1 MGADE
6 ARNNLEAIL
15 PSIESAIAEAG
26 SEQDARLQ
34 IINRV
39 LTEVLGWGFE
49 QIKTELANDR
59 GFADYALWDEQYTRV
74 VCIVEAKK
82 TGHLVIDTVSS
93 KKTEVQLGG
102 SVLKKAKEGI
112 DQAVGYSV
120 EMSCNFAVVTDGNSW
135 IFFRLSME
143 GRPLREKKAIVF
155 PDLASV
161 LEDFATFYELL
172 SAEAVQQRLHLA
184 RLNQAEGFTPRA
196 TEPRYYVRHPEEA
209 RLQPRS
215 EFSRDIS
222 EVFNRFFAGM
232 SSDTDS
238 EMRRSCFVETRES
251 QVADVTLGKI
261 AAHLVNTIQLL
272 ETEQSQALKDEIA
285 GAIASKQ
292 SEICLIVGNKGAGKS
307 TFIERFFQDVLPS
320 ELRGA
325 CVTAVVNLADFTG
338 DQHSLQRWLS
348 ERLRDRLE
356 DAIFCDKPA
365 TYEDYM
371 GMFFGTYRRWSEAT
385 YRDLYATDKT
395 AFKIKFGEYVEKRR
409 SEAPDEYVLGLL
421 RHTAASRIKLP
432 CVVFDNTDQHT
443 SLIQEAV
450 FQYAV
455 SLRNGCVCFLLVPIT
470 DRSIWRLSKSGSFQS
485 YTSRTFFLPSPP
497 AREIL
502 QKRIRFIEHKLE
514 EDAATSGTYFSSKGI
529 RVSITNLN
537 AFVKVLEEAFIRDG
551 ALSGLIARLANFD
564 IRRMMLLAQRT
575 ICSPSFRVEDL
586 IKVYVAKQNQAA
598 FDSRRAI
605 RALILGEYDRH
616 LEQSSE
622 FVSNVFATEG
632 GRPYSPLLVLSILEL
647 LSGMRRQVSS
657 DADAGYLGSWE
668 IIDYFDPCKVEA
680 EDIRYVLKLLLKRR
694 LIEPLEPDRDDY
706 YDSLKVGITH
716 AGEAHQELAFCDVVY
731 AEQMAVATGVRSEA
745 LRSKL
750 ALLARNMGDRETR
763 GALLSTFL
771 DHLSD
776 EDARKIAIPPSA
788 PYAAQRKLRSELKG
802 RRT

>member
-6 ARNNLEAIL
+6 ARATLEALL
-15 PSIESAIAEAG
+15 PSIELAIAEVG
-26 SEQDARLQ
+26 SEQDTRLQ
-34 IINRV
+34 IINRM
-39 LTEVLGWGFE
+39 LTEVCGWRFE
-49 QIKTELANDR
+49 QIKTEVPNDQ
-59 GFADYALWDEQYTRV
+59 GFADYALWDERHARV
-74 VCIVEAKK
+74 VCVLEAKK
-82 TGHLVIDTVSS
+82 KGNLVIDTVSS

-112 DQAVGYSV
+112 DQAVGYCV

-155 PDLASV
+155 PELASA
-161 LEDFATFYELL
+161 LDDFATFYELL
-172 SAEAVQQRLHLA
+172 SFEAVQQRLHLA
-184 RLNQAEGFTPRA
+184 RLNQVEGFTPRA
-196 TEPRYYVRHPEEA
+196 TEPRYYVKPPEEA

-232 SSDTDS
+232 SSETDS

-251 QVADVTLGKI
+251 QVADATLGKI
-261 AAHLVNTIQLL
+261 ATHLVNTIQLL

-285 GAIASKQ
+285 GTIASKQ

-320 ELRGA
+320 ELRAA

-356 DAIFCDKPA
+356 DAIFSDKIA

-395 AFKIKFGEYVEKRR
+395 AFKIRFGEYVERRR
-409 SEAPDEYVLGLL
+409 SDSPDEYVLGLL
-421 RHTAASRIKLP
+421 RHTAASRLKLP

-443 SLIQEAV
+443 SAIQEAV

-455 SLRNGCVCFLLVPIT
+455 SLRNGCICFLLVPIT

-502 QKRIRFIEHKLE
+502 QKRVRFIERKLE
-514 EDAATSGTYFSSKGI
+514 EDAANSGTYFSSKGI

-537 AFVKVLEEAFIRDG
+537 AFVKVLEEAFIRDS

-586 IKVYVAKQNQAA
+586 IKVYVAKQNQSG
-598 FDSRRAI
+598 FDFRRAI

-616 LEQSSE
+616 LDQTSE
-622 FVSNVFATEG
+622 FVSNVFATDG
-632 GRPYSPLLVLSILEL
+632 SHPYSPFLVLSIFEL
-647 LSGMRRQVSS
+647 LSGMKRQVDSN
-657 DADAGYLGSWE
+657 ADVGYLAAWE
-668 IIDYFDPCKVEA
+668 IIDYFAPCHVDA
-680 EDIRYVLKLLLKRR
+680 EDVRYVLKSLLRRR

-706 YDSLKVGITH
+706 YDALKVGITY
-716 AGEAHQELAFCDVVY
+716 AGEAHQELALCDVVY
-731 AEQMAVATGVRSEA
+731 AEQMAVTTGIRLEA
-745 LRSKL
+745 VRSKL
-750 ALLARNMGDRETR
+750 SLLSRNMGDRETR
-763 GALLSTFL
+763 ETLVSTFV
-771 DHLSD
+771 DHLLD
-776 EDARKIAIPPSA
+776 EDARKMTIPPSA
-788 PYAAQRKLRSELKG
+788 PYSVQRKLRSELRA
-802 RRT
+802 RRS